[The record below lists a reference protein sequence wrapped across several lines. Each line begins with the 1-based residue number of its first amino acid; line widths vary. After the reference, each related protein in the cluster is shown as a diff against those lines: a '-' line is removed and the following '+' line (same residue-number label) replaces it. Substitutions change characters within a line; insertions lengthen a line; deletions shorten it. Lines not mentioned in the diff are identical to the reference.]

1 MKKENDQWINDQ
13 GEIGKVINETYEN
26 ENVKAQN
33 DMVENDTYEQVK

>member
-26 ENVKAQN
+26 DKAGN
-33 DMVENDTYEQVK
+33 AK